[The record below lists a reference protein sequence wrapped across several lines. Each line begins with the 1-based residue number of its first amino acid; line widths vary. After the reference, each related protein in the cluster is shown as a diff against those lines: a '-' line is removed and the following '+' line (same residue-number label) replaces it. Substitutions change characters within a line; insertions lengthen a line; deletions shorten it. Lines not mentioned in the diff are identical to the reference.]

1 VPYSKPILEEGEVV
15 CSRCEGEGWTHY
27 DVCPKCQGRGITDW
41 VSNAMSVDATTSITY
56 YSSSSISS
64 TSMSSTSFSA
74 TYPKTDPRTEDL
86 KEYAKKVQRY
96 FTGKIFPSKKS
107 SEPIIEDL
115 EQT

>member
-1 VPYSKPILEEGEVV
+1 MPYSKPILEEGEVV

-41 VSNAMSVDATTSITY
+41 VSNAMSADATATY
-56 YSSSSISS
+56 CVSSSSVSS
-64 TSMSSTSFSA
+64 LSMSSTSGSVKQP
-74 TYPKTDPRTEDL
+74 TTDPRTEDL
-86 KEYAKKVQRY
+86 KEYAKKVKRY

>member
-1 VPYSKPILEEGEVV
+1 MPYSKPILEEGEVV
-15 CSRCEGEGWTHY
+15 CSRCEGEGWNHY

-41 VSNAMSVDATTSITY
+41 VSNAMSADATATYY

-64 TSMSSTSFSA
+64 TSTSSTSIA
-74 TYPKTDPRTEDL
+74 VNYPKTDPRTEDL
-86 KEYAKKVQRY
+86 KQYAKKVKRY
-96 FTGKIFPSKKS
+96 FSGKIFPSKKS